1 MNDKVKLV
9 LDGIVEQFKAGD
21 IPEAITHSMFPVPD
35 LPSSSWSL
43 LNRTAMYVSGTIDAR
58 GYKQW
63 REVNRYV
70 KKGSKAI
77 YILVPIF
84 RKATDDNADDQILT
98 GFTAKPVYRSEDTD
112 GEPLE
117 YENIELPEL
126 PLISRAKEW
135 GLSVRAVPGNY
146 HFFGYYS
153 PAEKEIVLASPDES
167 VLFHEL
173 AHHADRL
180 INGELVNGQDP
191 LQEVTAE
198 LAAATLCRLVGK
210 QSEGLGNSYR
220 YIERY
225 AKELNM
231 SAHGATL
238 KVLANTE
245 KILKLIL
252 LTDEGANM
260 LNPAT

>member
-1 MNDKVKLV
+1 MNDKVKSV
-9 LDGIVEQFKAGD
+9 LDGIVEQFKTGD
-21 IPEAITHSMFPVPD
+21 IPEAMTHSMFPIPD

-43 LNRTAMYVSGTIDAR
+43 LNRTAMFVSGTIDAR

-70 KKGSKAI
+70 KKGSKAV

-84 RKATDDNADDQILT
+84 RKATDNNADDQILT

-135 GLSVRAVPGNY
+135 GLSVRAVLGNY
-146 HFFGYYS
+146 HYFGYYS
-153 PAEKEIVLASPDES
+153 QTNKEIVLASPDES

-173 AHHADRL
+173 AHHADSL
-180 INGELVNGQDP
+180 INGKLTKGQDP
-191 LQEVTAE
+191 LQEITAE
-198 LAAATLCRLVGK
+198 LAAASLCRLVGK
-210 QSEGLGNSYR
+210 QSSSIGNSYQ

-225 AKELNM
+225 ADKLNM

-245 KILKLIL
+245 KILDLIL
-252 LTDEGANM
+252 RPDEGTAI
-260 LNPAT
+260 A

>member
-9 LDGIVEQFKAGD
+9 LDGIVEQFKTGN
-21 IPEAITHSMFPVPD
+21 IPEAITLSMFPVPD
-35 LPSSSWSL
+35 LPSSNWSL
-43 LNRTAMYVSGTIDAR
+43 LNRTAMFVSGTMDAR

-63 REVNRYV
+63 RSVNRYDT
-70 KKGSKAI
+70 KGSKAI

-84 RKATDDNADDQILT
+84 RNTDNGGDDGVVLT

-117 YENIELPEL
+117 YEDIELPEL
-126 PLISRAKEW
+126 PLISRAEEW

-146 HFFGYYS
+146 RYLGSYS
-153 PAEKEIVLASPDES
+153 QTKKEIVLASPDES

-173 AHHADRL
+173 AHHADSL
-180 INGELVNGQDP
+180 INGKLTKGQDP
-191 LQEVTAE
+191 LQEITAE
-198 LAAATLCRLVGK
+198 LAAASLCHLVGK
-210 QSEGLGNSYR
+210 QSNTLGNSYQ

-225 AKELNM
+225 ADKLNM

-238 KVLANTE
+238 KVLSNTE
-245 KILKLIL
+245 KILRLIL
-252 LTDEGANM
+252 LAEDETVVA
-260 LNPAT
+260 